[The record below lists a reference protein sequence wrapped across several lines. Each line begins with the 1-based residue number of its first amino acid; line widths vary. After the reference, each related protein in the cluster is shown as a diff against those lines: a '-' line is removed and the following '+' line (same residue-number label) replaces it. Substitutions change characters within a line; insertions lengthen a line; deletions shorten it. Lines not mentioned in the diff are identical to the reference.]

1 MLRETVPLLLS
12 VAEEVSVTVAVHIM
26 VSELEAKAEDNV
38 SDEPVPKVVPVVMFV
53 QVKLEESVSPSSS
66 LALTEQVRVLSLLG
80 VAGLM
85 ATALIAGSVLDTVNA
100 EEDAL
105 SVSVPSLAITVTVMD
120 SPLLK

>member
-26 VSELEAKAEDNV
+26 VSELEAKAEDSV

-53 QVKLEESVSPSSS
+53 QAKLEDSESPSSS
-66 LALTEQVRVLSLLG
+66 LALTEQVSVLSLLG

-85 ATALIAGSVLDTVNA
+85 ATALIAGSVLDTVSA
-100 EEDAL
+100 DEEL
-105 SVSVPSLAITVTVMD
+105 LPVSVPSSAITVTVMD
-120 SPLLK
+120 SPLSK

>member
-12 VAEEVSVTVAVHIM
+12 VAEEVSVTVAVHII

-38 SDEPVPKVVPVVMFV
+38 SDEPVPKVVPVVTFV
-53 QVKLEESVSPSSS
+53 QAKLEDSVSPSSS
-66 LALTEQVRVLSLLG
+66 LALIEQVRVLSLLG

-85 ATALIAGSVLDTVNA
+85 ATVLIAGSVLDTVNA
-100 EEDAL
+100 EEEAL
-105 SVSVPSLAITVTVMD
+105 SVSAPSLAVTVTVMD

>member
-1 MLRETVPLLLS
+1 
-12 VAEEVSVTVAVHIM
+12 M

-105 SVSVPSLAITVTVMD
+105 SVSVPSLAVTVTVMD

>member
-85 ATALIAGSVLDTVNA
+85 ATALIAGSVLDTVTA